1 MKRSRGRP
9 PKDPAETLSE
19 RIDIRITSAEKTD
32 FEEAAETAEQSL
44 SVWMRKRLRSAARRE
59 LRKAGKR

>member
-1 MKRSRGRP
+1 MKRPRGRP
-9 PKDPAETLSE
+9 PKDPAEALSE

-44 SVWMRKRLRSAARRE
+44 SVWMRERLRIAARRE